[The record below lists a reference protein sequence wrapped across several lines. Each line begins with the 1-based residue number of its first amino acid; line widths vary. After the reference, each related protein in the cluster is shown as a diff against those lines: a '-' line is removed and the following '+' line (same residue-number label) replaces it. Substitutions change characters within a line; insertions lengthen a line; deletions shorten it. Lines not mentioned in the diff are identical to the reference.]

1 MNYRTV
7 LHNSRDSEVV
17 LYFEPWGQDIPI
29 PPKQHLTIEAQE
41 PIEIVFGDDYML
53 VYGERVLYQ
62 ELEIYPENNNPNW
75 PHKYFQG
82 SEEQ

>member
-1 MNYRTV
+1 MNYRV
-7 LHNSRDSEVV
+7 MLHNSRNSELV
-17 LYFEPWGQDIPI
+17 FWIEPWGQDIAI
-29 PPKQHLTIEAQE
+29 PPKQHLVIEAQE
-41 PIEIVFGDDYML
+41 PIEIVFNDDYML

-62 ELEIYPENNNPNW
+62 ELEIYPESNNPNW